1 MKTVRVH
8 NYGSYEQL
16 HYEDAIP
23 PEINENQV
31 LIKVYAA
38 SVNHL
43 EIKGTSGV
51 MKESMPL
58 SFPWIPGYDFAGVV
72 ENVGLNVTNLIK
84 GDKVYGNCM
93 GGSYAEYLAADIHK
107 TVKMPENLT
116 FAEASSVPHV
126 GETAW
131 QALYKHGR
139 LQKGETVLI
148 HGGAGAVGGF
158 AIQFAHN
165 TGAKVLST
173 ASGDDIPFVK
183 SLGADDVVDFRT
195 QDFASIFK
203 DVDLVLCLVGGN
215 VEEKSYS
222 VLKKRGKLVSTV
234 GLSYQDIAKQKEI
247 EAIAMGIEQSAIDL
261 KSITDLIKVGKVKTD
276 IGISYPLK
284 DVVTAWKALAG
295 DKSVKHPSHGKII
308 LEVSGK
314 SI

>member
-1 MKTVRVH
+1 MKTVRVY

-16 HYEDAIP
+16 HYEDAQI

-31 LIKVYAA
+31 LVKVYAT

-72 ENVGLNVTNLIK
+72 EKVGSNVASFIK

-116 FAEASSVPHV
+116 FIEASSVPHV
-126 GETAW
+126 SETAW
-131 QALYKHGR
+131 QALYQHGR

-158 AIQFAHN
+158 AVQFAHN
-165 TGAKVLST
+165 TGATVLST
-173 ASGDDIPFVK
+173 ASGGEIPFVE
-183 SLGADDVVDFRT
+183 SLGADDVIDFRL
-195 QDFASIFK
+195 QDFTSVFK
-203 DVDLVLCLVGGN
+203 EVDLVLCLVGGN
-215 VEEKSYS
+215 IEEKSYS
-222 VLKKRGKLVSTV
+222 VLKKGGRLVSTI
-234 GLSYQDIAKQKEI
+234 GLSRQDIAKQKGI

-261 KSITDLIKVGKVKTD
+261 NSITELIKAGKVKTD

-295 DKSVKHPSHGKII
+295 DKSVEHPSHGKIV
-308 LEVSGK
+308 LEING
-314 SI
+314 